1 MISQQQATARAFSLP
16 TPVPHEFATAATRYQ
31 LFRELEAEQLAIMA
45 RENLLAEWTAETR
58 ATVLAAREY
67 VKDAREAR
75 TRFREQVRNFVLTF
89 RSEREPLPQVLRHTR
104 SMLQNLERMGAIRED
119 EGWFE
124 AEVLEWAIEEY
135 ENFS

>member
-1 MISQQQATARAFSLP
+1 MISQQQATAHSYTAATVS
-16 TPVPHEFATAATRYQ
+16 HAFATAATRYQ
-31 LFRELEAEQLAIMA
+31 LFRELEAEQLAVMA
-45 RENLLAEWTAETR
+45 RENLLEEWSAQTR

-75 TRFREQVRNFVLTF
+75 TRFRQEVREVVLAF
-89 RSEREPLPQVLRHTR
+89 RERRQALPQVLRNTR
-104 SMLQNLERMGAIRED
+104 EMLQSLERTGSIRSD

-135 ENFS
+135 ESLS